1 MMTFDNIAYTA
12 FTFALAA
19 VMAGIIAYYY
29 NPARKKQVEEPKHR
43 MLRDDE

>member
-1 MMTFDNIAYTA
+1 MNFQSIAYTV
-12 FTFALAA
+12 FTFVLAA

-29 NPARKKQVEEPKHR
+29 NPARRKEVEEPKHR

>member
-1 MMTFDNIAYTA
+1 MNFQSIAYTA

-19 VMAGIIAYYY
+19 VMAGIIAYYF
-29 NPARKKQVEEPKHR
+29 NPARRKDVEEPKYR

>member
-1 MMTFDNIAYTA
+1 MITFDNIAYTA

-29 NPARKKQVEEPKHR
+29 RPSRKHEVEEPKYR

>member
-1 MMTFDNIAYTA
+1 MNFPEIAYTL

-29 NPARKKQVEEPKHR
+29 NPKRKQEVEEPKYR
-43 MLRDDE
+43 MLRNDE